1 MARSGGNSGRML
13 NERKRSSD
21 HTIKPRAVRVHGQA
35 KRESMGSKELATH
48 CEDGGNSD
56 EDANPSGDLLTTS
69 VMELSVLERL
79 GLHRAALTE
88 QDVEAA
94 FAHLALA
101 SRCDMFTLRQRV
113 QIEERA
119 RDAAEEN
126 IQQELEE
133 CQMLLQKLGQV
144 CLDSR
149 CTAVIEQ
156 LKLCVTVLARAIERA
171 TVAAEKLGAV
181 HQEARMSW
189 ATEVMV
195 QHVENLKRHH
205 LREHTELEEMKR
217 LIQQNSRNRQL
228 AEIRDDGEQRLKH
241 PPIRTFQQGSVRR
254 RISIAVVP
262 KQVMQFH
269 SPASGQGSEREAVQ
283 PTSVTEKK
291 PERQLHCLQEDSA
304 DSYFI
309 LHKGSPS
316 PSHQSLHGPNNIEF
330 GMDRSHCTEGKET
343 EFQKRSTVGKT
354 DEKKSNE
361 ESNCEDLDEEN
372 EELEQNAPMSKG
384 SKMEHCRAWFS
395 MPTYY
400 WVLLWL
406 FFLGIVCL
414 VLIRIMEIQKQYPFP
429 SSNF

>member
-1 MARSGGNSGRML
+1 M
-13 NERKRSSD
+13 
-21 HTIKPRAVRVHGQA
+21 
-35 KRESMGSKELATH
+35 H
-48 CEDGGNSD
+48 CEDSGNSD
-56 EDANPSGDLLTTS
+56 EDPDPFKDQLTTS

-101 SRCDMFTLRQRV
+101 FRCDMFTLRQRV
-113 QIEERA
+113 QIEERT

-126 IQQELEE
+126 IQQELGE
-133 CQMLLQKLGQV
+133 CQVTLQKLGQV
-144 CLDSR
+144 CLDSK
-149 CTAVIEQ
+149 CMALVEQ
-156 LKLCVTVLARAIERA
+156 LKVCMTVLASAIERA

-205 LREHTELEEMKR
+205 QRKHAELEEMKR
-217 LIQQNSRNRQL
+217 LIQQNSQNRQL
-228 AEIRDDGEQRLKH
+228 AEIRDSGEQRLKH
-241 PPIRTFQQGSVRR
+241 LPIRTFQQGSVRR

-262 KQVMQFH
+262 KQVMFH
-269 SPASGQGSEREAVQ
+269 IPPSERGSEREAVQ
-283 PTSVTEKK
+283 TTPVAEKN
-291 PERQLHCLQEDSA
+291 PERQLHCLQENSD

-309 LHKGSPS
+309 LHKISSS
-316 PSHQSLHGPNNIEF
+316 PSHQSHHGPNNIEF
-330 GMDRSHCTEGKET
+330 GMDGNHCTEGKET

-354 DEKKSNE
+354 DKE
-361 ESNCEDLDEEN
+361 ESIAESDSEDLGEEN
-372 EELEQNAPMSKG
+372 EELEQNALMSKG
-384 SKMEHCRAWFS
+384 SKMELCRAWFS

-400 WVLLWL
+400 WILFWL

-414 VLIRIMEIQKQYPFP
+414 VLIRIIEIQKQHPFS

>member
-1 MARSGGNSGRML
+1 M
-13 NERKRSSD
+13 
-21 HTIKPRAVRVHGQA
+21 
-35 KRESMGSKELATH
+35 H
-48 CEDGGNSD
+48 CEDSGNSD
-56 EDANPSGDLLTTS
+56 EDPDPFKDQLTTS

-101 SRCDMFTLRQRV
+101 FRCDMFTLRQRV
-113 QIEERA
+113 QIEERT

-126 IQQELEE
+126 IQQELGE
-133 CQMLLQKLGQV
+133 CQVTLQKLGQV
-144 CLDSR
+144 CLDSK
-149 CTAVIEQ
+149 CMALVEQ
-156 LKLCVTVLARAIERA
+156 LKVCMTVLASAIERA

-205 LREHTELEEMKR
+205 QRKHAELEEMKR
-217 LIQQNSRNRQL
+217 LIQQNSQNRQL
-228 AEIRDDGEQRLKH
+228 AEIRDSGEQRLKH
-241 PPIRTFQQGSVRR
+241 LPIRTFQQGSVRR

-262 KQVMQFH
+262 KQVMFH
-269 SPASGQGSEREAVQ
+269 IPPSERGSEREAVQ
-283 PTSVTEKK
+283 TTPVAEKN
-291 PERQLHCLQEDSA
+291 PER
-304 DSYFI
+304 
-309 LHKGSPS
+309 
-316 PSHQSLHGPNNIEF
+316 
-330 GMDRSHCTEGKET
+330 KET

-354 DEKKSNE
+354 DKE
-361 ESNCEDLDEEN
+361 ESIAESDSEDLGEEN
-372 EELEQNAPMSKG
+372 EELEQNALMSKG
-384 SKMEHCRAWFS
+384 SKMELCRAWFS

-400 WVLLWL
+400 WILFWL

-414 VLIRIMEIQKQYPFP
+414 VLIRIIEIQKQHPFS